1 MTLSRIAKCCLAA
14 VALSCLPAAAGAVII
29 VVDPRDYAIGT
40 DLSHA
45 YDGLTMQR
53 LRQNANTPA
62 GYDPVAT
69 PVTVSESC
77 SYGPSPCLSGY
88 SEIIRWSTCV
98 DATEAGFPARN
109 CSRDPWS
116 VLDLTFDVP
125 TNLVQIAASFGSDT
139 PGMYLYDSLGN
150 EIARC
155 YASQGNSNSDCGYTF
170 QPHQSYPLGYP
181 DNLMTLTFDSAEANV
196 SRVVFA
202 GVDGSVTVNQIL
214 YRYNVPEPGTFA
226 LLGLGLVGMGLSRRR
241 RAGAR

>member
-1 MTLSRIAKCCLAA
+1 MTSRIAKCCLAA

-29 VVDPRDYAIGT
+29 VVDPRDHAIGT

-88 SEIIRWSTCV
+88 SEINEWGGCV
-98 DATEAGFPARN
+98 SGTAAGFLPRS
-109 CSRDPWS
+109 CSIDHWS

-125 TNLVQIAASFGSDT
+125 TNLFQISASFGADT
-139 PGMYLYDSLGN
+139 PGMNLYDSLGN
-150 EIARC
+150 LITRC
-155 YASQGNSNSDCGYTF
+155 WGVLGTNSACQHTY
-170 QPHQSYPLGYP
+170 QREHQSPNGYV
-181 DNLMTLTFDSAEANV
+181 DNLLTLTFESTEANI
-196 SRVVFA
+196 SRVVFG
-202 GVDGSVTVNQIL
+202 GVMGGVTANQIL
-214 YRYNVPEPGTFA
+214 YRYNVPEPGTFT
-226 LLGLGLVGMGLSRRR
+226 LLGLGLVGMGLSRRK